1 MSILGLLLFFLIF
14 EIREKFNQFRAN
26 FLEVLS
32 ANMFITLYMVGS
44 FTITYYLKLR
54 YFSKNKTDLFVQNRD
69 RYIDTFLM
77 GYYYN
82 QIFFIESILFAGIC
96 IKVLDFLRINDY
108 VKLFFSSVNLGF
120 SLFIKFM
127 ITIVCSLLIL
137 TVVSHILW
145 GPFMKE
151 FVNINNSLNQ
161 ILLFTIGKY
170 NPQTLIVLNS
180 GFTLFYFIVFF
191 IVMIFMMFP
200 VFISVYI
207 ESLIKIVTK
216 LGYPEDHIS
225 TSWQIR
231 DVINWLCYC
240 LDDHDKKKQN
250 KKKNN

>member
-1 MSILGLLLFFLIF
+1 
-14 EIREKFNQFRAN
+14 
-26 FLEVLS
+26 
-32 ANMFITLYMVGS
+32 
-44 FTITYYLKLR
+44 
-54 YFSKNKTDLFVQNRD
+54 
-69 RYIDTFLM
+69 
-77 GYYYN
+77 
-82 QIFFIESILFAGIC
+82 
-96 IKVLDFLRINDY
+96 
-108 VKLFFSSVNLGF
+108 
-120 SLFIKFM
+120 
-127 ITIVCSLLIL
+127 
-137 TVVSHILW
+137 
-145 GPFMKE
+145 MKE